1 MTTLQQLKKVSEK
14 LSGYLSGLNVKNEGR
29 HRISAALLHIAD
41 GHFQAIIILFE
52 KKLYASAFALL
63 RAQIETSL
71 RGAWVLHCNDD
82 VVVNEAVQKD
92 KFPKLSEVIVLLE
105 QLEGFKHGRLSK
117 LLAPCKKA
125 LHSYTHGGSYQIAS
139 HLTPDSIEASF
150 SDELV
155 ADAMSLA
162 GLFGLFTA
170 VNVALVVG
178 NTTVADAIVQE
189 IETMHGLL

>member
-1 MTTLQQLKKVSEK
+1 MTTLQQLREISEK
-14 LSGYLSGLNVKNEGR
+14 LSGYLSGLNVRNEGR

-41 GHFQAIIILFE
+41 GHFQAIILLFE

-63 RAQIETSL
+63 RAQIETAL
-71 RGAWVLHCNDD
+71 RGAWVLHCNDE
-82 VVVNEAVQKD
+82 VVVDKAVLKD
-92 KFPKLSEVIVLLE
+92 KFPELYEVIALLE

-125 LHSYTHGGSYQIAS
+125 LHSYTHGGSYQIAG

-155 ADAMSLA
+155 ADGMSLA

-170 VNVALVVG
+170 VNVALVAD
-178 NTTVADAIVQE
+178 NATVTEAIVQE
-189 IETMHGLL
+189 IEAAYG